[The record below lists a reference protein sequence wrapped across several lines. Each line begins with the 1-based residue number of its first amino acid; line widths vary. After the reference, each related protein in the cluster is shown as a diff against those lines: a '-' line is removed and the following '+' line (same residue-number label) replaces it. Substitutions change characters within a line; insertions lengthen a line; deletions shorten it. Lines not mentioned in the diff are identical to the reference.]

1 MVNLDRRVADVEG
14 RLQDQE
20 QTMARVH
27 EALDA
32 VLEEFRVAHA
42 THSEEITALR
52 GDVRETR
59 SEIMRRFE
67 QVDRRFEQVDR
78 RFEQV
83 DTRFAQID
91 ARFVQ
96 IDARFVQ
103 MDGRF
108 IWLVG
113 LQFAVLLGV
122 ISTLLAAV
130 YP

>member
-67 QVDRRFEQVDR
+67 QVDRRFEQVD
-78 RFEQV
+78 
-83 DTRFAQID
+83 TRFAQID